1 LHGDKIP
8 QDLLLYPR
16 KCPKSPF
23 NTPNSPCKRL
33 GLTKPEPALRLLQ
46 RCSIVHTNRTKNTIS
61 IHPFLQFSTICYLSY
76 KDARDSVDLASE
88 ILLSRFPRLSTYQ
101 TREGLYKYWTD
112 CEIYISHIQHLA
124 KHCNRWPGMATS
136 QAFIALQLE
145 FMVATQTKKLFSP
158 DRLLPLAIPPMAP
171 LTSPSQDFLIL
182 SILYSSYTRLS
193 DYIALPTVDVYPYP
207 LHVLYAKY
215 VRIFL
220 SRMSYLISTLLLEP
234 LGNLSINLPDN
245 HLSSNITINNPQST
259 AHPTSSIY
267 Q

>member
-1 LHGDKIP
+1 
-8 QDLLLYPR
+8 
-16 KCPKSPF
+16 
-23 NTPNSPCKRL
+23 
-33 GLTKPEPALRLLQ
+33 
-46 RCSIVHTNRTKNTIS
+46 
-61 IHPFLQFSTICYLSY
+61 
-76 KDARDSVDLASE
+76 
-88 ILLSRFPRLSTYQ
+88 
-101 TREGLYKYWTD
+101 
-112 CEIYISHIQHLA
+112 
-124 KHCNRWPGMATS
+124 MATS

-267 Q
+267 QQLIRVLHQ